1 MLRVII
7 YQGSITVVV
16 ALVFMSLES
25 ANLMSSFYGGL
36 VAVVNTL
43 LLARSVDDAGVAA
56 YEQKKARS
64 ALVLV
69 RSVVMRFVIVLA
81 SFYVGIVHRSFSC
94 SLFIIFH
101 TLTTP
106 ESLTLSLLNIPFC
119 FC

>member
-1 MLRVII
+1 VLRVII

-81 SFYVGIVHRSFSC
+81 SFYVGIVHLGLVAIQILIAFSLAQLGYVFYK
-94 SLFIIFH
+94 SKFIY
-101 TLTTP
+101 
-106 ESLTLSLLNIPFC
+106 
-119 FC
+119 